1 MSSTAALQSIRLFPF
16 ENYWWFYAGFTLLV
30 IGLLALDLGVFHR
43 KAHAVGMREAGIWVC
58 IWVSLAMLFNFGL
71 YHYSMWRFPQVEELM
86 AIPGFDAAAAAKQV
100 ALEFLTGYIL
110 EESLSVDNMFVFVV
124 VFRYFAIPRELQHR
138 VLFFGILGALVF
150 RGAFIAIGSVL
161 IQFQWMMI
169 LFGLFLIFT
178 GVKMMLSGDEDVH
191 PEKNLILKLFRRR
204 VPVTTRI
211 EGPKFFVI
219 ENGRRM
225 ATPLLVCLIFLE
237 MTDILFAVDSVPAI
251 FAVTREPLVVYT
263 SNVFAILGLRSLF
276 FLLAGAVHLFH
287 FLKYG
292 LSIVL
297 IFVGLKM
304 VWLNKLFGGHFPITW
319 SLGIILGVIGA
330 SIVLSLVF
338 PKKTPVDDND
348 LGGA

>member
-1 MSSTAALQSIRLFPF
+1 MFPF

-43 KAHAVGMREAGIWVC
+43 KAHAVGMREAGLWVC
-58 IWVSLAMLFNFGL
+58 VWVSLAMLFNFGL
-71 YHYSMWRFPQVEELM
+71 YHYALWRFPQVEELM
-86 AIPGFDAAAAAKQV
+86 AISGFDPAQAAKQV

-178 GVKMMLSGDEDVH
+178 GVKMMLSSDEDVH
-191 PEKNLILKLFRRR
+191 PEKNFILKLFRRH

-211 EGPKFFVI
+211 EGPRFFVI

-251 FAVTREPLVVYT
+251 FAVTREPLIVYT

-292 LSIVL
+292 LSVVL

-304 VWLNKLFGGHFPITW
+304 VWLNQLFGGHFPITW
-319 SLGIILGVIGA
+319 SLAIILGVIAA
-330 SIVLSLVF
+330 SIVLSLLF
-338 PKKTPVDDND
+338 PKKTPVDNND
-348 LGGA
+348 LGGG